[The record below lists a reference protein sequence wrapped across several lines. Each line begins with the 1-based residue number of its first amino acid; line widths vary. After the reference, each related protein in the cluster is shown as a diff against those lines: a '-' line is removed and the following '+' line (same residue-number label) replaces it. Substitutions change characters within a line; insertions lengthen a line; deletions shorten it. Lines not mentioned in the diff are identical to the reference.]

1 MTELS
6 FFSLTTGMLVCSYFE
21 VLDLCFDE
29 EELKLLVAFLLNL
42 PVIAWN
48 FYSLKYPINLINE
61 FASALTNL

>member
-1 MTELS
+1 
-6 FFSLTTGMLVCSYFE
+6 MLVCSYFE
-21 VLDLCFDE
+21 VLDLYFDE